1 MAGRPGEWTPPLS
14 RAGRPV
20 APAPASPN
28 RTGPHSYQS
37 RRNQRARHV
46 RGEAARH
53 REAAS
58 HDPSVIGDRAKGAG
72 QPELV
77 TPCRQIDMREAA
89 RAQASPWRGRCGGL
103 TCGPDGAGRGRFDQA
118 ALRWTSL
125 GSVAQVRRQTEA
137 LTAVGRRK
145 AQPPPRAG
153 PYGWRRVQG
162 SLSGRDPDQIIS
174 CTWIGAHVR
183 AIRCSNNRSTLGT
196 PCHTTQVVCIHAT
209 ETQFLHQ
216 GTPPSARYDF
226 RMMAVNSSLYLF
238 GGYGATGV
246 RRSEIWFLSLSE
258 LWRGDAR
265 PLRCAQNL
273 LHLSDFVRNGE
284 WRGMCAFTRGNAIL
298 RLHACE
304 YDLYLQWIPPLQQA
318 HMSSA
323 KRRLHCC
330 RNDSDACHVVCLDC

>member
-1 MAGRPGEWTPPLS
+1 MLERFVAVLIVPLL
-14 RAGRPV
+14 AHV
-20 APAPASPN
+20 ATLHRLYAFLP
-28 RTGPHSYQS
+28 R
-37 RRNQRARHV
+37 
-46 RGEAARH
+46 RH
-53 REAAS
+53 RAW
-58 HDPSVIGDRAKGAG
+58 H
-72 QPELV
+72 
-77 TPCRQIDMREAA
+77 
-89 RAQASPWRGRCGGL
+89 
-103 TCGPDGAGRGRFDQA
+103 
-118 ALRWTSL
+118 
-125 GSVAQVRRQTEA
+125 
-137 LTAVGRRK
+137 
-145 AQPPPRAG
+145 
-153 PYGWRRVQG
+153 
-162 SLSGRDPDQIIS
+162 
-174 CTWIGAHVR
+174 
-183 AIRCSNNRSTLGT
+183 
-196 PCHTTQVVCIHAT
+196 
-209 ETQFLHQ
+209 FLHQ